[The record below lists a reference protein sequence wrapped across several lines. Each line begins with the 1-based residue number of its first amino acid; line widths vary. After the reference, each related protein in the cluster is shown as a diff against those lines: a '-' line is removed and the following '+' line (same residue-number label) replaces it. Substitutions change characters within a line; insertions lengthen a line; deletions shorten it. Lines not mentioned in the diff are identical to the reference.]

1 MIRRIRAFG
10 SSRPRLR
17 ILGWALLLAMIC
29 GLLEAAEPIEDMVK
43 ATRDL
48 ARARPASGQFVV
60 VKVDERTARALG
72 TLSFSRRHDAA
83 LLDRLFAMGARRV
96 FLDRVYADRT
106 SPAEDRA
113 FADALRRHRG
123 RVFLGAIGS
132 SGGDLEELVPLPEFR
147 KIADYRGINGRPQ
160 PFSLGASLPFAVA
173 IDGAMVPSM
182 AAEMAGHAPASDA
195 HFRPDWS
202 VRIAS
207 IPDFSFSDV
216 LAGAVPRDRI
226 AGRDVIVGWTA
237 ATLRDIHRVPFQGL
251 QPGVFFHV
259 VGAETLLQGTPARLG
274 WPPLVLAA
282 FPLAG
287 LYLLSRRWLTRGL
300 AMALAIGLIGP
311 LPFVLD
317 MHLIEVDVLPALL
330 FLAVTGYQG
339 TSLKRL
345 ETTRRSH
352 PASALPNLVA
362 LMEEPDQPGTLVA
375 LKIRNF
381 PQIAASFTT
390 SVEGSLFRE
399 VERRIRVAGNTG
411 PVYHGEDAL
420 FWFEREPLSH
430 ELINHIGG
438 LHKLLTQPLRIED
451 RDVDLLVSFGI
462 DVDRDRPMPSRVA
475 SATLCAEEAAQA
487 NDLWKVYDAQ
497 RLDKAAWELSLM
509 GRLSAALANG
519 EVWVAYQPKVDLAT
533 RQIIGA
539 EALARWHHP
548 TAGFIPP
555 DQFIPAAEA
564 HNRIADLTYFIL
576 RRALEDLAE
585 LRRRGHD
592 GLGIAVNLSPRM
604 LLDPAIV
611 GEVVRLL
618 AANGLPR
625 DALTLEVTETI
636 DFLSSPA
643 KVRTMEELAR
653 TGVRISIDDYGTGS
667 ATLEYLSRL
676 PSQEVKIDRTF
687 ISNLDTDAQ
696 NMILV
701 RSTLEMAHKL
711 GRKVVAEGV
720 ENEPVM
726 QVLKQLGCD
735 VAQGYLLGK
744 PVPFAQLTE
753 MLDGDLPL
761 AQRRLVIW

>member
-1 MIRRIRAFG
+1 MIRRIRSIGA
-10 SSRPRLR
+10 SRPRLR
-17 ILGWALLLAMIC
+17 VIGWALLLAMIC

-48 ARARPASGQFVV
+48 VRARPASGQIVV
-60 VKVDERTARALG
+60 VKVDERTAQALG
-72 TLSFSRRHDAA
+72 TLAFSRRYDAE

-106 SPAEDRA
+106 SPAEDRT
-113 FADALRRHRG
+113 FAAALRRHRG
-123 RVFLGAIGS
+123 RVFLGAIAGTD
-132 SGGDLEELVPLPEFR
+132 GELEELIPLPDFR
-147 KIADYRGINGRPQ
+147 SVAEYRSINGRPQ
-160 PFSLGASLPFAVA
+160 PFSLGASLPFAVT
-173 IDGAMVPSM
+173 IDGKTVPSM
-182 AAEMAGHAPASDA
+182 AAALAGQAPASQTY
-195 HFRPDWS
+195 FRPDWS

-207 IPDFSFSDV
+207 IPSFSFSDV
-216 LAGAVPRDRI
+216 LAGTVPAEQI
-226 AGRDVIVGWTA
+226 AGRDVIIGWTA
-237 ATLRDIHRVPFQGL
+237 ATLRDIHRVPYQGL
-251 QPGVFFHV
+251 QAGVYFHV
-259 VGAETLLQGTPARLG
+259 IGAETLMRGTPMRLG
-274 WPPLVLAA
+274 WLPLLIAA
-282 FPLAG
+282 FPLAA

-300 AMALAIGLIGP
+300 AMALAIGLMAP
-311 LPFVLD
+311 LPLYLD
-317 MHLIEVDVLPALL
+317 AQLVEVDVLPALL
-330 FLAVTGYQG
+330 FLAVIGYQG
-339 TSLKRL
+339 TGLRRL

-362 LMEEPDQPGTLVA
+362 LIEEPEQGGTLVA

-390 SVEGSLFRE
+390 SVEGTLFRE
-399 VERRIRVAGNTG
+399 VERRIRVAGNPG

-509 GRLSAALANG
+509 GRLSAALDNG
-519 EVWVAYQPKVDLAT
+519 EVWVAYQPKVDLET

-539 EALARWHHP
+539 EALARWNHP

-564 HNRIADLTYFIL
+564 HNRIGDLTYFIL

-592 GLGIAVNLSPRM
+592 RLGIAVNLSPRM

-618 AANGLPR
+618 SANGLPR
-625 DALTLEVTETI
+625 DALTLEITETV
-636 DFLSSPA
+636 DFLSSPT
-643 KVRTMEELAR
+643 KVRTMEELAA

-701 RSTLEMAHKL
+701 KSTLEMAHKL

-726 QVLKQLGCD
+726 QLLKQLGCD

-753 MLDGDLPL
+753 MLDRDFPL
-761 AQRRLVIW
+761 EQRRLVIW